1 MAMVLIAGSA
11 IPAANEK
18 ASFIT
23 THAADFHP
31 GGRVDIEDSFG
42 DLHITGWDESRIEVV
57 VKRKTQK
64 EYDPASIARAEEML
78 KRVVVDVE
86 ELGPNHFVIATHF
99 PDRNLLTRPLRGKS
113 NLDLSYEVRIPR
125 STAVYVKHDVGE
137 VRIDDISGDVNA
149 TCRIGEIHINL
160 PADVAFDI
168 DAKARIGNV
177 DSAVPPHATRAGLLG
192 SHLETDTQSERKL
205 YARVGIG
212 DISIQP
218 SSDAADDEMRP
229 LEVEII

>member
-23 THAADFHP
+23 THASDFNP

-42 DLHITGWDESRIEVV
+42 DLHVTGWDESRIEVV

-86 ELGPNHFVIATHF
+86 ELGPNHILIATHF
-99 PDRNLLTRPLRGKS
+99 PDRNLLTRPLRGKT

-125 STAVYVKHDVGE
+125 NTAIHVKHDIGE

-168 DAKARIGNV
+168 DAKTRIGNV
-177 DSAVPPHATRAGLLG
+177 DSEVPPHGKRTGLLG
-192 SHLETDTQSERKL
+192 GRVETDGQSDRKL

-212 DISIQP
+212 DISIQASGDTP
-218 SSDAADDEMRP
+218 DDEMRP

>member
-11 IPAANEK
+11 IPAGNER
-18 ASFIT
+18 ATFIT
-23 THAADFHP
+23 THAADFKP
-31 GGRVDIEDSFG
+31 GGQLDIEDSFG
-42 DLHITGWDESRIEVV
+42 ELHVTGWDESRIEVV
-57 VKRKTQK
+57 VNRKTQK
-64 EYDPASIARAEEML
+64 EYDAAGIARAEELL

-113 NLDLSYEVRIPR
+113 NLDLTYEVRIPR
-125 STAVYVKHDVGE
+125 NTAVNVKHDIGE
-137 VRIDDISGDVNA
+137 VVIDDISGDVKA

-168 DAKARIGNV
+168 DAKARVGNV
-177 DSAVPPHATRAGLLG
+177 DSAVPHQARRAF
-192 SHLETDTQSERKL
+192 DTVAQSERKL

-212 DISIQP
+212 DITIRPGDQSIE
-218 SSDAADDEMRP
+218 DELEP
-229 LEVEII
+229 LEVEVI